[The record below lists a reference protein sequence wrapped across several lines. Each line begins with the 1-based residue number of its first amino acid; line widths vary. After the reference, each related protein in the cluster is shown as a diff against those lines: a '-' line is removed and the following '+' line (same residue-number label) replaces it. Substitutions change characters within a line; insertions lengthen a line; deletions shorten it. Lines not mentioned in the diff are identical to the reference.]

1 VFIFGLSSAL
11 VVVLNSEK
19 DAQMCIYDAS
29 WDTQFG
35 FCCDIDEETSRE
47 LSGKFIVIFTCF
59 DSILV
64 CTRPNHLIELQ
75 FCIILVL

>member
-47 LSGKFIVIFTCF
+47 LSG
-59 DSILV
+59 
-64 CTRPNHLIELQ
+64 
-75 FCIILVL
+75 